1 MELAEL
7 GLISFYIADCKY
19 LAYLPDVLQKP
30 MDAKEPPNK
39 ATYHMRSLPKLWNK
53 DIELC
58 LICGFVILGRKD
70 ITPLHEMIPLSKT
83 GSLARRRLSTVEV
96 FSLAGTEALWL
107 YGGNQ
112 RIG

>member
-39 ATYHMRSLPKLWNK
+39 ATYHMKSLPKLWNK

-58 LICGFVILGRKD
+58 LICGFVILGRKN
-70 ITPLHEMIPLSKT
+70 ITPLHEIIPLSKT
-83 GSLARRRLSTVEV
+83 GSLGEGIKTPAPIFVMRVRCLLDHTC
-96 FSLAGTEALWL
+96 LKT
-107 YGGNQ
+107 
-112 RIG
+112 